1 MLAVLPHL
9 EIDAVQE
16 ELLNGN
22 AETLLGVG
30 DNLPDL
36 ILDCMGGTK
45 GKEVLVR
52 YGVEQRLLTIQMH

>member
-9 EIDAVQE
+9 EIDVVQE
-16 ELLNGN
+16 ELGNGN
-22 AETLLGVG
+22 AETLLGG

-45 GKEVLVR
+45 GKEILVR
-52 YGVEQRLLTIQMH
+52 YGVEQRLLIIQMH

>member
-9 EIDAVQE
+9 EIDALQE
-16 ELLNGN
+16 ELWNGN
-22 AETLLGVG
+22 AERLLGG

-45 GKEVLVR
+45 GKEVLLR
-52 YGVEQRLLTIQMH
+52 YGVEQRLLIIQIH

>member
-9 EIDAVQE
+9 EIDALQE
-16 ELLNGN
+16 ELWNGN
-22 AETLLGVG
+22 AERLLRG

-52 YGVEQRLLTIQMH
+52 YGVEQRLLIIQIH

>member
-9 EIDAVQE
+9 EIDALQE
-16 ELLNGN
+16 ELWNGN
-22 AETLLGVG
+22 AESLLGG

-52 YGVEQRLLTIQMH
+52 YGVEQRLLMIQIH